1 MCARRNASGCRLD
14 DLARGQQGSRD
25 DHAGGRAPG
34 RPGQRSVHR
43 SSWRMLPR
51 DNYRRGVG
59 FVIVSRNGKRVTSGL
74 PADSTVEFLVVPA
87 AQFPEEVW
95 PALMAREPVI
105 IDSVLDG
112 DDVTQIAV
120 TTSASATG
128 EEATALGAGGPSVDI
143 TDSLVRTVLVPGT
156 TVVVAGGGPIADA
169 LIAQVSLL
177 GWDVAVETR
186 PDLVEGLT
194 TRLSSADAVVVMGH
208 DVETSSRC
216 LQVALD
222 SDAGYIG
229 ALGSRAMQQARA
241 DWLAYR
247 DVTDLSRVHGPAGL
261 DIGATTPEDRRVD
274 RGPNRFSTRLTC
286 EGLNKVRE
294 ALAES
299 AISVLSTSLGSRQRG
314 HSLKKRL
321 AWQSSPRVT
330 RAEIRACLLWW
341 RIPRRRAPRRP
352 CGPGRSS
359 STSSKLRASQ
369 CRDRGRRIKSRV
381 QIPMQTRSPSPC
393 ATPSPEARAPR
404 PRNPEDLT
412 HSYTN

>member
-1 MCARRNASGCRLD
+1 MITPGGGNLGVLANGAFTGLLADAAARQLPTGRRVRHRVEEWEAS
-14 DLARGQQGSRD
+14 
-25 DHAGGRAPG
+25 
-34 RPGQRSVHR
+34 
-43 SSWRMLPR
+43 
-51 DNYRRGVG
+51 
-59 FVIVSRNGKRVTSGL
+59 TSGL
-74 PADSTVEFLVVPA
+74 PAGSTVEFLVVPA

-105 IDSVLDG
+105 IDCVLDG

-128 EEATALGAGGPSVDI
+128 EEATALGAAEPSVDVS
-143 TDSLVRTVLVPGT
+143 DSLVRTVLVPGT

-186 PDLVEGLT
+186 ADMVEGLT

-247 DVTDLSRVHGPAGL
+247 DVIDLSRVHGPAGL
-261 DIGATTPEDRRVD
+261 DIGASTPEEIAV
-274 RGPNRFSTRLTC
+274 SIAAQI
-286 EGLNKVRE
+286 V
-294 ALAES
+294 S
-299 AISVLSTSLGSRQRG
+299 
-314 HSLKKRL
+314 
-321 AWQSSPRVT
+321 VT
-330 RAEIRACLLWW
+330 RHFVN
-341 RIPRRRAPRRP
+341 
-352 CGPGRSS
+352 
-359 STSSKLRASQ
+359 
-369 CRDRGRRIKSRV
+369 D
-381 QIPMQTRSPSPC
+381 
-393 ATPSPEARAPR
+393 
-404 PRNPEDLT
+404 
-412 HSYTN
+412 

>member
-1 MCARRNASGCRLD
+1 MYDVALSVAACARAGTRADVAWMILPAASKEAVMITPGGGHLGV
-14 DLARGQQGSRD
+14 LANGAFTGLLADAAARQLPT
-25 DHAGGRAPG
+25 GR
-34 RPGQRSVHR
+34 RVRHR
-43 SSWRMLPR
+43 VEEWEAS
-51 DNYRRGVG
+51 
-59 FVIVSRNGKRVTSGL
+59 TSGL

-128 EEATALGAGGPSVDI
+128 EEATALGAGGPSVEI

-229 ALGSRAMQQARA
+229 ALGSRTMQQARA

-261 DIGATTPEDRRVD
+261 DIGASTP
-274 RGPNRFSTRLTC
+274 
-286 EGLNKVRE
+286 
-294 ALAES
+294 AEIAVS
-299 AISVLSTSLGSRQRG
+299 IAAQIVS
-314 HSLKKRL
+314 
-321 AWQSSPRVT
+321 VT
-330 RAEIRACLLWW
+330 RHFVN
-341 RIPRRRAPRRP
+341 
-352 CGPGRSS
+352 
-359 STSSKLRASQ
+359 
-369 CRDRGRRIKSRV
+369 D
-381 QIPMQTRSPSPC
+381 
-393 ATPSPEARAPR
+393 
-404 PRNPEDLT
+404 
-412 HSYTN
+412 